1 MQIIDCQFGTL
12 VIPITVQ
19 IPFPTREKAHVL
31 HAKTVIWEWNGS
43 FCFKRE
49 KKKKGRKGDIL
60 SCTQKKSEINDV
72 LFTNL
77 LEEED

>member
-43 FCFKRE
+43 FCFKRG
-49 KKKKGRKGDIL
+49 KKKKEGRGTFCL
-60 SCTQKKSEINDV
+60 V
-72 LFTNL
+72 LKRKVK
-77 LEEED
+77 